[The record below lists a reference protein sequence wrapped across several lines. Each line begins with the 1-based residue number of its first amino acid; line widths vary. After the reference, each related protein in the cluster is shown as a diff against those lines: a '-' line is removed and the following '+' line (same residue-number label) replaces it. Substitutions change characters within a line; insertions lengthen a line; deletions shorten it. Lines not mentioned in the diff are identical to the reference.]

1 MVRLMQQH
9 VPSDDPRSQRSLLAL
24 TEAIITLVETVPIR
38 DITVTRIVA
47 AAGLTRPTFYQHFTD
62 VPSALQLAALH
73 HLEAGVPHV
82 SENVPHPF
90 ADLSVEERMI
100 LTGEQVLV
108 HFGENRHFYLTVLEA
123 APSTLFIDILVDR
136 VYARM
141 LPEVFQSG
149 NESGS
154 RLLSD
159 LKYVLASGSVWLV
172 LRWFRGELP
181 GTPRE
186 VAARLARMLLAVAR
200 QDLTLSE
207 T

>member
-1 MVRLMQQH
+1 MIRRMQQPVH
-9 VPSDDPRSQRSLLAL
+9 SDDPRYQRSLHAL
-24 TEAIITLVETVPIR
+24 TQAIIGLVETTPIR
-38 DITVTRIVA
+38 EITVTRIVA

-73 HLEAGVPHV
+73 HLEAGVPHI
-82 SENVPHPF
+82 SGDVPHPF
-90 ADLSVEERMI
+90 ADLPIEERMI
-100 LTGEQVLV
+100 MTGEQVLD
-108 HFGENRHFYLTVLEA
+108 HLGENRHFYLSVLEA
-123 APSTLFIDILVDR
+123 APSTLFIDILADR

-149 NESGS
+149 KESGS
-154 RLLSD
+154 RLLED

-181 GTPRE
+181 GTPRD

-200 QDLTLSE
+200 QDLTFSE

>member
-1 MVRLMQQH
+1 MIRRMQH
-9 VPSDDPRSQRSLLAL
+9 PVHSDDPRYQRSLQAL
-24 TEAIITLVETVPIR
+24 TEAIIGLVETTPIR

-73 HLEAGVPHV
+73 HLEAGVPHI
-82 SENVPHPF
+82 SGDVPHPF
-90 ADLSVEERMI
+90 ADLPIEERMI
-100 LTGEQVLV
+100 LTGEQVLG
-108 HFGENRHFYLTVLEA
+108 HLGENRHFYLSVLEA
-123 APSTLFIDILVDR
+123 APSTLFIDILADR

-149 NESGS
+149 KESGS
-154 RLLSD
+154 RLLED

-181 GTPRE
+181 GTPRD

-200 QDLTLSE
+200 QDLTFSE